1 MKKIFITGGFGYIG
15 SKLAMEALSKGY
27 SVFLYDSLV
36 YKQDHNKILKK
47 IESKK
52 TNEATCQFIIEDTRN
67 IGLLEQSL
75 KEFKP
80 DYFFHLAELVGIH
93 VCNDNPEYTKE
104 INSETTKRVVDLAE
118 KLKIPFVYNSTSS
131 VYGNQKE
138 MKTLDENVKLPE
150 ATDNYSKYKLEVE
163 KYITSRKETNPEFK
177 VIIFRPATI
186 FGVAPRIRLELLPNH
201 FTYCAL
207 SKRVIKISEPNS
219 YRAIMDIDDFVNSY
233 FKIMEKDNWP
243 KLIYNIGHHNLSK
256 IQIAKEIQ
264 SVIDCKIDM
273 IDNLGDTRNLQ
284 IDSSAFV
291 RDFNF
296 KPQGNLKTSIIKVK
310 DWLGENLVEIEKSD
324 YLGIINA
331 PINQWLKMI

>member
-1 MKKIFITGGFGYIG
+1 
-15 SKLAMEALSKGY
+15 
-27 SVFLYDSLV
+27 
-36 YKQDHNKILKK
+36 
-47 IESKK
+47 
-52 TNEATCQFIIEDTRN
+52 
-67 IGLLEQSL
+67 
-75 KEFKP
+75 
-80 DYFFHLAELVGIH
+80 
-93 VCNDNPEYTKE
+93 
-104 INSETTKRVVDLAE
+104 
-118 KLKIPFVYNSTSS
+118 
-131 VYGNQKE
+131 
-138 MKTLDENVKLPE
+138 
-150 ATDNYSKYKLEVE
+150 
-163 KYITSRKETNPEFK
+163 
-177 VIIFRPATI
+177 
-186 FGVAPRIRLELLPNH
+186 
-201 FTYCAL
+201 
-207 SKRVIKISEPNS
+207 
-219 YRAIMDIDDFVNSY
+219 
-233 FKIMEKDNWP
+233 MEKDNWP